1 VKCSVA
7 PLRKTPTVAGP
18 PGLPV
23 VTLAMVAVFAR
34 SVGQIGHGVPLHG
47 ADKAEVAGGD
57 HVEKGIEASGG
68 AGTVKDTDGAGTG
81 QTGTVRFSLF
91 DYFGPMSLRR

>member
-1 VKCSVA
+1 
-7 PLRKTPTVAGP
+7 
-18 PGLPV
+18 
-23 VTLAMVAVFAR
+23 MVAVFDR

-68 AGTVKDTDGAGTG
+68 VGTVKDTDGAGTG
-81 QTGTVRFSLF
+81 
-91 DYFGPMSLRR
+91 